1 MEAREGERR
10 PPNRKSASRTARVLA
25 PLALLTAVAAIV
37 VVVIGSLDSSED
49 EGRGGDRRAQVTSGC
64 RPDAENAVEAGYY
77 VIEVGE
83 DLSIVADRTCIPIER
98 LMRLNE
104 NLDPQ
109 LIQVGSCVDVRGVQG
124 AGRGRLDPRRR
135 TWGRALAAVAAALT
149 LVLVGAP
156 PHRPRR
162 RAPAPARAWLLVD
175 AEDGGPLSAPPRT
188 LRADRF
194 DDQAHDRVRC
204 ARGARPERD
213 GRRPAYVPSTAE
225 SLLGLEEGERIKV
238 RDLLYGL
245 ILASG
250 NDAAVAL
257 ATAAGGSVDTFVR
270 QMNRAAQRLD
280 LDDTSYANPI
290 GLDAPDNFS
299 SARDLVDLT
308 LELREKHF
316 RKIFDTPETVLE
328 SGARPRT
335 VVNRNTLV
343 RTVPYVNGVK
353 TGYTLGADNVLVG
366 SAERDGIQLVSAVL
380 GAPTESE
387 RDAATL
393 ELLNYGFSL
402 YRQERVLRERE
413 RVATASVRWQDER
426 MPLVA
431 ERPVRVT
438 VRRGQ
443 RVDVAVAAPARW
455 RGRSGA
461 ESAWVA
467 RR

>member
-1 MEAREGERR
+1 MTAFVAREE
-10 PPNRKSASRTARVLA
+10 
-25 PLALLTAVAAIV
+25 
-37 VVVIGSLDSSED
+37 LD
-49 EGRGGDRRAQVTSGC
+49 
-64 RPDAENAVEAGYY
+64 
-77 VIEVGE
+77 
-83 DLSIVADRTCIPIER
+83 
-98 LMRLNE
+98 LNE
-104 NLDPQ
+104 T
-109 LIQVGSCVDVRGVQG
+109 V
-124 AGRGRLDPRRR
+124 
-135 TWGRALAAVAAALT
+135 VA
-149 LVLVGAP
+149 
-156 PHRPRR
+156 
-162 RAPAPARAWLLVD
+162 
-175 AEDGGPLSAPPRT
+175 
-188 LRADRF
+188 
-194 DDQAHDRVRC
+194 
-204 ARGARPERD
+204 
-213 GRRPAYVPSTAE
+213 PAYVPSTAE

-308 LELREKHF
+308 LELRERRVF

-353 TGYTLGADNVLVG
+353 TGYTLGAGNVLVG

-438 VRRGQ
+438 VRRDQ
-443 RVDVAVAAPARW
+443 RVDVAVAAPDEVEGPVRRGERLGRATVTVDGELAQRVALVAARAAPEATVLERFDGAIPGPRLAAW
-455 RGRSGA
+455 GVAVGGLALLFAGALALYDRRRRSA
-461 ESAWVA
+461 
-467 RR
+467 

>member
-1 MEAREGERR
+1 MRR
-10 PPNRKSASRTARVLA
+10 SA
-25 PLALLTAVAAIV
+25 
-37 VVVIGSLDSSED
+37 
-49 EGRGGDRRAQVTSGC
+49 
-64 RPDAENAVEAGYY
+64 
-77 VIEVGE
+77 
-83 DLSIVADRTCIPIER
+83 
-98 LMRLNE
+98 
-104 NLDPQ
+104 
-109 LIQVGSCVDVRGVQG
+109 VRGVQG

-135 TWGRALAAVAAALT
+135 TWGLALAAVAAALT

-156 PHRPRR
+156 PASA
-162 RAPAPARAWLLVD
+162 APAGPELPARAWLLVD
-175 AEDGGPLSAPPRT
+175 AKDGEVLSAR
-188 LRADRF
+188 
-194 DDQAHDRVRC
+194 
-204 ARGARPERD
+204 RPERSAPIASTTKLMTAFVAREELD
-213 GRRPAYVPSTAE
+213 LNETVVAPAYVPSTAE

-308 LELREKHF
+308 LELRERRVF

-353 TGYTLGADNVLVG
+353 TGYTLGAGNVLVG

-438 VRRGQ
+438 VRRDQ
-443 RVDVAVAAPARW
+443 RVDVAVAAPDEVEGPVRRGERLGRVTVTVDGELAQRVALVAARAAPEATVLERFDGAIPGPRLAAW
-455 RGRSGA
+455 GVAVGGLALLFAGALALYDRRRRSA
-461 ESAWVA
+461 
-467 RR
+467 

>member
-1 MEAREGERR
+1 
-10 PPNRKSASRTARVLA
+10 
-25 PLALLTAVAAIV
+25 
-37 VVVIGSLDSSED
+37 
-49 EGRGGDRRAQVTSGC
+49 
-64 RPDAENAVEAGYY
+64 
-77 VIEVGE
+77 
-83 DLSIVADRTCIPIER
+83 
-98 LMRLNE
+98 
-104 NLDPQ
+104 
-109 LIQVGSCVDVRGVQG
+109 
-124 AGRGRLDPRRR
+124 
-135 TWGRALAAVAAALT
+135 LT

-156 PHRPRR
+156 PASA
-162 RAPAPARAWLLVD
+162 APVGPELPARDWLLVD
-175 AEDGGPLSAPPRT
+175 AKDGEVLSARHPGRSAPIAST
-188 LRADRF
+188 TKLMTAF
-194 DDQAHDRVRC
+194 V
-204 ARGARPERD
+204 AREELDLNETVVA
-213 GRRPAYVPSTAE
+213 PAYVPSTAE

-257 ATAAGGSVDTFVR
+257 ARAAGGSVDTFVR

-308 LELREKHF
+308 LELRDKRVF

-353 TGYTLGADNVLVG
+353 TGYTLGAGNVLVG

-402 YRQERVLRERE
+402 YRQEPVLREHE
-413 RVATASVRWQDER
+413 PVATASVRWQDER

-443 RVDVAVAAPARW
+443 RVDVAVAAPDEVEGPVRRGERLGRATVTVDGELAQRVALVAARPAPEATVLERFDGAIPGPRLAAW
-455 RGRSGA
+455 GVAVGGLALLFAGALALYDRRRRSA
-461 ESAWVA
+461 
-467 RR
+467 

>member
-1 MEAREGERR
+1 MTAFVAREE
-10 PPNRKSASRTARVLA
+10 
-25 PLALLTAVAAIV
+25 
-37 VVVIGSLDSSED
+37 LD
-49 EGRGGDRRAQVTSGC
+49 
-64 RPDAENAVEAGYY
+64 
-77 VIEVGE
+77 
-83 DLSIVADRTCIPIER
+83 
-98 LMRLNE
+98 LNE
-104 NLDPQ
+104 T
-109 LIQVGSCVDVRGVQG
+109 V
-124 AGRGRLDPRRR
+124 
-135 TWGRALAAVAAALT
+135 VA
-149 LVLVGAP
+149 
-156 PHRPRR
+156 
-162 RAPAPARAWLLVD
+162 
-175 AEDGGPLSAPPRT
+175 
-188 LRADRF
+188 
-194 DDQAHDRVRC
+194 
-204 ARGARPERD
+204 
-213 GRRPAYVPSTAE
+213 PAYVPSTAE

-270 QMNRAAQRLD
+270 QMNRTAQRLD

-308 LELREKHF
+308 LELRERRVF

-335 VVNRNTLV
+335 VANRNTLV

-353 TGYTLGADNVLVG
+353 TGYTLGAGNVLVG

-402 YRQERVLRERE
+402 SRLAGVLRARE

-438 VRRGQ
+438 VRRDQ
-443 RVDVAVAAPARW
+443 RVDVAVAAPDEVEGAVRRGERQGSATVTVDGELAQRVALVAARAAPEATVLERFDGAIPGPRLAAW
-455 RGRSGA
+455 GVAVGGLALLFAGALALYDRRRRSA
-461 ESAWVA
+461 
-467 RR
+467 

>member
-1 MEAREGERR
+1 
-10 PPNRKSASRTARVLA
+10 V
-25 PLALLTAVAAIV
+25 
-37 VVVIGSLDSSED
+37 
-49 EGRGGDRRAQVTSGC
+49 
-64 RPDAENAVEAGYY
+64 
-77 VIEVGE
+77 
-83 DLSIVADRTCIPIER
+83 
-98 LMRLNE
+98 
-104 NLDPQ
+104 
-109 LIQVGSCVDVRGVQG
+109 
-124 AGRGRLDPRRR
+124 
-135 TWGRALAAVAAALT
+135 T

-156 PHRPRR
+156 P
-162 RAPAPARAWLLVD
+162 ASAGPAGPELPARAWLLVD
-175 AEDGGPLSAPPRT
+175 AEDGEVLSAR
-188 LRADRF
+188 
-194 DDQAHDRVRC
+194 
-204 ARGARPERD
+204 RPERSGPIASTTKLMTAFVAREELD
-213 GRRPAYVPSTAE
+213 LNETVVAPAYVPSTAE

-257 ATAAGGSVDTFVR
+257 ATAAGGSVDNFVR

-290 GLDAPDNFS
+290 GLDAADNFS

-308 LELREKHF
+308 LELREKRVF
-316 RKIFDTPETVLE
+316 REIFDTPETVLE

-353 TGYTLGADNVLVG
+353 TGYTLGAGNVLVG

-413 RVATASVRWQDER
+413 RVATVSVRWQDER

-431 ERPVRVT
+431 ERPVHVT

-443 RVDVAVAAPARW
+443 RVDVAAAAPDEVEGPVRRGERLGRATVTVDGELAQRVALVAARPAPEATVLERFDGAIPGPRLAAW
-455 RGRSGA
+455 GVAVGGLALLFAGALALYDRRRRSA
-461 ESAWVA
+461 
-467 RR
+467 